1 MRETP
6 AGFSSDEPGNTCHGL
21 HEEVGMET
29 WEWIVIVA
37 AAALLLLLALAFV
50 RIRRRRSHLRE
61 RFGPEYHR
69 AVSSSGTGTAEK
81 RLSEVERERSRID
94 IRPLPPAARERYL
107 DEWRQAEARFVS
119 DPRESARAAER
130 IVERV
135 LEERGYPVD
144 EDQERRVA
152 VVAVDYAD
160 VAERY
165 RHGCAMLSR
174 VDGPESTENLR
185 KAVVDFR
192 SVLEELLES
201 STKAA

>member
-1 MRETP
+1 
-6 AGFSSDEPGNTCHGL
+6 
-21 HEEVGMET
+21 MET
-29 WEWIVIVA
+29 WEWIVIGA
-37 AAALLLLLALAFV
+37 AAALVLLLVLAFV
-50 RIRRRRSHLRE
+50 RIRRRRSHLQE

-69 AVSSSGTGTAEK
+69 AVSTSGTAAAEK
-81 RLSEVERERSRID
+81 RLGEVEREREKLD

-144 EDQERRVA
+144 DDAERRAA
-152 VVAVDYAD
+152 VVAVDHAD

-165 RHGCAMLSR
+165 RHGRALLGL
-174 VDGPESTENLR
+174 VDGAESTESLR
-185 KAVVDFR
+185 KAVLDFR
-192 SVLEELLES
+192 SVLEDLLES
-201 STKAA
+201 DAKAA

>member
-1 MRETP
+1 
-6 AGFSSDEPGNTCHGL
+6 
-21 HEEVGMET
+21 MET
-29 WEWIVIVA
+29 WEWILLGA
-37 AAALLLLLALAFV
+37 AAAVVLLLVLALV
-50 RIRRRRSHLRE
+50 RIRRRRSHLQE

-69 AVSSSGTGTAEK
+69 AVSSSGMGAAEK
-81 RLSEVERERSRID
+81 RLGDVERERAQLD

-144 EDQERRVA
+144 EDAERRAA
-152 VVAVDYAD
+152 VVAVDHAD
-160 VAERY
+160 IAERY
-165 RHGCAMLSR
+165 RHGRAMLSS
-174 VDGPESTENLR
+174 VDGAEGTENLR
-185 KAVVDFR
+185 KAIVDFR

-201 STKAA
+201 DTKAA